1 MNLRTS
7 VEELGGIGKTYAKKL
22 QNLGIEKVEDFIFYF
37 PRRYE
42 DYSNIAN
49 IVNAKPGE
57 AVTLKGSVWQ
67 IVNRKARNRRMI
79 ITEAVISDGTG
90 TMKITWFN
98 QPFLK
103 TSIKVGN
110 EIVVAGKVEL
120 NFNQIQMTSP
130 SWEKFSDDLKHSG
143 RIVPVY
149 PETEGVTSKWLRYQ
163 IKPLLKLVYNI
174 KDYLPENVKEKY
186 ELADL
191 PNALRAIHFPNNR
204 LDLLEAKK
212 RLGFDELFP
221 ILLYGVKQKN
231 GMTKE
236 KAHPINFDETVAK
249 EFVDS
254 LPFALTNAQKKVSWE
269 IVKDIKKDYPANRLV
284 QGDVGSGKT
293 IVAAFAMYLAAE
305 DGLQAILMAPT
316 EILAKQHFASLCK
329 VFKPFNISVGL
340 LTGKEAQISKQ
351 LTVNSKQDR
360 KKNGHPE
367 LVSGSHGIPGQAR
380 NDNMREKIKKQEF
393 LEQVKSGEVDILV
406 GTHSLISSAVQFK
419 NLSLAIV
426 DEQHRFGVDQRQA
439 LRKASFRYPELD
451 SEPVLDLIQESCL
464 ETGEILN
471 QVQNEDSTSALPH
484 FISMTATPIP
494 RSLQLTI
501 FGDLDVSVIDEL
513 PPGRQKIA
521 TKIVEAKDRQLAYEF
536 IEKQLLSGR
545 QCFVICPLIEESEK
559 MDLKA
564 ATEEYKNLSEN
575 IFPKFKVGLLHGK
588 MKTAE
593 KEQIMNDFSSGN
605 LNILVS
611 TSVIEVG
618 VDVPNAAV
626 MIIEG
631 AERFGL
637 AQLHQFRGRV
647 GRGADKSYCFL
658 FTNSNLSL
666 DTATSKRLKMLE
678 QSQDGFKLAEADF
691 EIRGPGEFLGKRQ
704 HGWSDFKIARFTDLK
719 FIGKVREAAE
729 WYLSLD
735 PEIKESPK
743 LKERVEKINYARE

>member
-1 MNLRTS
+1 MNLNTP
-7 VEELGGIGKTYAKKL
+7 VEELSGIGKTYAKKL
-22 QNLGIEKVEDFIFYF
+22 QSLGIAKVEDFIFYF

-42 DYSNIAN
+42 DYSNITS

-57 AVTLKGSVWQ
+57 TVTLRGGVWQ
-67 IVNRKARNRRMI
+67 IANRKARNRRMT
-79 ITEAVISDGTG
+79 ITEAIISDGTG

-103 TSIKVGN
+103 TSIKVGD
-110 EIVVAGKVEL
+110 EIVVAGRVEL
-120 NFNQIQMTSP
+120 NFNQIQMASP

-163 IKPLLKLVYNI
+163 IKPILKLVYNI

-204 LDLLEAKK
+204 LDLAEAKK

-221 ILLYGVKQKN
+221 ILLSGVKQKI

-236 KAHPINFDETVAK
+236 KANPINFNETVAK

-254 LPFALTNAQKKVSWE
+254 LPFTLTNAQKKVSWE
-269 IVKDIKKDYPANRLV
+269 IIKDLKKDYPANRLI

-293 IVAAFAMYLAAE
+293 IVAAFAMYLVVK
-305 DGLQAILMAPT
+305 DNCQAIMMVPT
-316 EILAKQHFASLCK
+316 EILARQHFASLCK
-329 VFKPFNISVGL
+329 IFEPFGIGVGL
-340 LTGKEAQISKQ
+340 VTGKEALLKCQMSNVKCQ
-351 LTVNSKQDR
+351 NDNSKIKR
-360 KKNGHPE
+360 EELLKLIKN
-367 LVSGSHGIPGQAR
+367 
-380 NDNMREKIKKQEF
+380 
-393 LEQVKSGEVDILV
+393 GEVDILV
-406 GTHSLISSAVQFK
+406 GTHSLISPDIQFK
-419 NLSLAIV
+419 NLALAIV
-426 DEQHRFGVDQRQA
+426 DEQYRFGVDQRQA
-439 LRKASFRYPELD
+439 LRK
-451 SEPVLDLIQESCL
+451 ESGIARVGPL
-464 ETGEILN
+464 QG
-471 QVQNEDSTSALPH
+471 VFPH
-484 FISMTATPIP
+484 FLSMTATPIP

-513 PPGRQKIA
+513 PPGRQQVT
-521 TKIVEAKDRQLAYEF
+521 TKIVESKDRQLAYEF
-536 IEKQLLSGR
+536 IEKQLSSSR

-559 MDLKA
+559 LDLKT

-588 MKTAE
+588 MKPAE
-593 KEQIMNDFSSGN
+593 KEQIMNDFSLGN

-618 VDVPNAAV
+618 VDIPNAVV
-626 MIIEG
+626 MVIEG

-658 FTNSNLSL
+658 FTNTNLDL
-666 DTATSKRLKMLE
+666 DTGTSKRLKMLA

-735 PEIKESPK
+735 PEIKASPK